1 MDALDSEFV
10 TNLVVAK
17 LLGEIIKIK
26 YIEYERGWT
35 GEHSSFEILDSLLVK
50 EWENQRALKMLTSV
64 DIASKSGDKKCFSCG
79 KTNHLSNLCPV
90 TNKKSKEGSSLQL
103 ALNRARG
110 NITDQVA
117 RYNRINLFY
126 KQFQA
131 SVRIS
136 YKNVP

>member
-1 MDALDSEFV
+1 MKLSPAAQIPPASYILQLAGKETKQVIKGKKPTSTHKHMAWEP
-10 TNLVVAK
+10 NYKAK
-17 LLGEIIKIK
+17 
-26 YIEYERGWT
+26 
-35 GEHSSFEILDSLLVK
+35 S
-50 EWENQRALKMLTSV
+50 
-64 DIASKSGDKKCFSCG
+64 
-79 KTNHLSNLCPV
+79 
-90 TNKKSKEGSSLQL
+90 QL

>member
-1 MDALDSEFV
+1 MKISSE
-10 TNLVVAK
+10 
-17 LLGEIIKIK
+17 
-26 YIEYERGWT
+26 
-35 GEHSSFEILDSLLVK
+35 SLLFTYQFNNY
-50 EWENQRALKMLTSV
+50 E
-64 DIASKSGDKKCFSCG
+64 
-79 KTNHLSNLCPV
+79 
-90 TNKKSKEGSSLQL
+90 L

>member
-1 MDALDSEFV
+1 MRKFYSTPDSD
-10 TNLVVAK
+10 
-17 LLGEIIKIK
+17 
-26 YIEYERGWT
+26 EYE
-35 GEHSSFEILDSLLVK
+35 DDLLQITTQEV
-50 EWENQRALKMLTSV
+50 L
-64 DIASKSGDKKCFSCG
+64 IDK
-79 KTNHLSNLCPV
+79 LSI
-90 TNKKSKEGSSLQL
+90 EEQL

>member
-1 MDALDSEFV
+1 MIYLDSDKFQIEGGYLQIV
-10 TNLVVAK
+10 MK
-17 LLGEIIKIK
+17 IEEISI
-26 YIEYERGWT
+26 WDW
-35 GEHSSFEILDSLLVK
+35 H
-50 EWENQRALKMLTSV
+50 
-64 DIASKSGDKKCFSCG
+64 
-79 KTNHLSNLCPV
+79 
-90 TNKKSKEGSSLQL
+90 QL

>member
-1 MDALDSEFV
+1 M
-10 TNLVVAK
+10 
-17 LLGEIIKIK
+17 
-26 YIEYERGWT
+26 Y
-35 GEHSSFEILDSLLVK
+35 
-50 EWENQRALKMLTSV
+50 
-64 DIASKSGDKKCFSCG
+64 
-79 KTNHLSNLCPV
+79 LSNSLELNV
-90 TNKKSKEGSSLQL
+90 TYQL

>member
-1 MDALDSEFV
+1 MAQLIILIIWIYWLFKI
-10 TNLVVAK
+10 LVW
-17 LLGEIIKIK
+17 G
-26 YIEYERGWT
+26 
-35 GEHSSFEILDSLLVK
+35 
-50 EWENQRALKMLTSV
+50 
-64 DIASKSGDKKCFSCG
+64 
-79 KTNHLSNLCPV
+79 
-90 TNKKSKEGSSLQL
+90 QL

>member
-1 MDALDSEFV
+1 MILCVILSVTSILQEVQEHQLSCFV
-10 TNLVVAK
+10 
-17 LLGEIIKIK
+17 E
-26 YIEYERGWT
+26 
-35 GEHSSFEILDSLLVK
+35 
-50 EWENQRALKMLTSV
+50 
-64 DIASKSGDKKCFSCG
+64 
-79 KTNHLSNLCPV
+79 
-90 TNKKSKEGSSLQL
+90 L

>member
-1 MDALDSEFV
+1 M
-10 TNLVVAK
+10 NLNA
-17 LLGEIIKIK
+17 
-26 YIEYERGWT
+26 
-35 GEHSSFEILDSLLVK
+35 
-50 EWENQRALKMLTSV
+50 
-64 DIASKSGDKKCFSCG
+64 GD
-79 KTNHLSNLCPV
+79 
-90 TNKKSKEGSSLQL
+90 QL

>member
-1 MDALDSEFV
+1 MANHFQSINPGYQLFNEWIF
-10 TNLVVAK
+10 
-17 LLGEIIKIK
+17 IKK
-26 YIEYERGWT
+26 NE
-35 GEHSSFEILDSLLVK
+35 
-50 EWENQRALKMLTSV
+50 
-64 DIASKSGDKKCFSCG
+64 
-79 KTNHLSNLCPV
+79 LCPL
-90 TNKKSKEGSSLQL
+90 NQL